1 MNNCREKELWLT
13 HEIVVGFD
21 EAGRGPWAGPLAAAA
36 VAFPRHLT
44 GVPAGLAAAINDS
57 KKLTAT
63 TREALFTD
71 IAQHALAWEVLFFS
85 SEMIDQMGIGVAN
98 QQIMI
103 QLYHK
108 LLAKLGKID
117 WVVCDYIGRMAFPQP
132 NFSIHKK
139 GDSEFLSIAAASIIA
154 KVSRDRLMTRY
165 DEQYPHY
172 AFAKHKG
179 YGTKIH
185 LEALKEHGPCPIH
198 RRSFS
203 PVKDL

>member
-57 KKLTAT
+57 KKLTESK
-63 TREALFTD
+63 REALFTE
-71 IAQHALAWEVLFFS
+71 ITQFAVAWEVLFFS
-85 SEMIDQMGIGVAN
+85 SEMVDQMGIGAAN

-103 QLYHK
+103 QLYQK

-117 WVVCDYIGRMAFPQP
+117 WVVCDYIGRMTFPQD

-139 GDSEFLSIAAASIIA
+139 GDSEFLSIAAASILA
-154 KVSRDRLMTRY
+154 KVSRDRLMLRY

-198 RRSFS
+198 RRSFA
-203 PVKDL
+203 PIKNL

>member
-1 MNNCREKELWLT
+1 MNNCREKELWLQ
-13 HEIVVGFD
+13 HEIIVGFD
-21 EAGRGPWAGPLAAAA
+21 EAGRGPWAGPLTAAA

-57 KKLTAT
+57 KKLSESK
-63 TREALFTD
+63 REALFAEITQF
-71 IAQHALAWEVLFFS
+71 AVAWEVLFFS
-85 SEMIDQMGIGVAN
+85 SEMVDQMGIGAAN

-103 QLYHK
+103 QLYQK

-117 WVVCDYIGRMAFPQP
+117 WVVCDYIGRMTFPQD

-139 GDSEFLSIAAASIIA
+139 GDSEFLSIAAASILA
-154 KVSRDRLMTRY
+154 KVSRDRLMLRY

-198 RRSFS
+198 RRSFA
-203 PVKDL
+203 PIKNL